1 MVSRLTPQPAP
12 PAPLL
17 TFSWENQALRLNPQ
31 PGSPPP
37 SPQLPLRRGPCL
49 PSCLP
54 APLVSIWQDV
64 LSHQGRYQGGDTH
77 STFS

>member
-37 SPQLPLRRGPCL
+37 LPPTSSQEGPMSAL
-49 PSCLP
+49 LP
-54 APLVSIWQDV
+54 ARTPSQ
-64 LSHQGRYQGGDTH
+64 HMAGR
-77 STFS
+77 SFSSG